1 MTRELTDRYLRAKAI
16 AMAAADMSP
25 EDREAHIAGETAGDD
40 ALLREVRWMLAALED
55 SQATGL
61 PRMAIASPDLTGH
74 DTTAA
79 APRHY
84 RVLRKLGE
92 GGMGVVYLAE
102 RSDGGFVQQVALKV
116 LSAAS
121 EGSPILA
128 ERFARERQLLARLDH
143 PGIARLVDGGVL
155 EGDKPFLAMEY
166 VEGERID
173 VWCDAQHLDLRARIE
188 LFLKVCGA
196 VEYAHRNLI
205 IHRDIKPANIL
216 VNALGEPKLLDF
228 GIARIVDAAPDVAMT
243 QTGQHALTLAYA
255 SPEQIEHQPLTTAAD
270 VYSLGVVLYQLV
282 AGRRPFQ
289 HLSTPHQLS
298 NAIVSGEIVPP
309 GKLAAQLATAA
320 GKRATSLPADID
332 AIVLKAMRRQASER
346 YATVGEFVADL
357 QRWQEHRPVLAQR
370 GRALYRFRRFA
381 QRNRWSLAA
390 VSVLVIVI
398 LVALFASLNAL
409 QQARRARGLAES
421 RQHELERMVQF
432 QQSMFESVDIEA
444 MGHAV
449 SHAQER
455 QLIDK
460 LKADPSFT
468 PVMATRLTEAF
479 QGLPSS
485 AMARDALDTYVISH
499 ALTSLDEAF
508 PNAPLPAADLRQSL
522 AKVLM
527 TIGSYE
533 HATRELRKVLVA
545 RETRLPPGDVATIAA
560 RVDLAQSLMRQ
571 GQLTEAMRIASRARD
586 DAQAL
591 PLNTS
596 LRVDAEAARARLLT
610 EEGKLQ
616 EALQVQDALLAQ
628 FQSRLPADHP
638 SMLHLR
644 ADRIATLM
652 DLGQRDRARDE
663 LEPLVASYKRT
674 FGPEHRDTLDAMVSL
689 AELLHFQDNEYERSL
704 ALANDVLAV
713 RERRLGADHPSTLQ
727 AAGIAAANMVRL
739 AHGKDEL
746 AQAHARLQSV
756 IDLRTR
762 VLGAEH
768 PQTLQAMTDMVRL
781 LAKEDANAQAIEL
794 QRVILAAREHRLGT
808 DHPDTLF
815 ARASLSS
822 LLIRTGQFAEARKLA
837 DAVLASQRRQFGPDY
852 YHNFGVLDLIGRI
865 ESAAGHWPA
874 ARDAHME
881 ALAGRDRTL
890 GRGDAHTVESATRS
904 YAALMHCG
912 EPARA
917 EEVRKTYLAG
927 LIDTDPSTLN
937 ASMQSVREEAQE
949 TLADFSR

>member
-16 AMAAADMSP
+16 AMAAADMSS
-25 EDREAHIAGETAGDD
+25 EDREAHIAREADGDE
-40 ALLREVRWMLAALED
+40 ALLREVRWMLAAMED

-173 VWCDAQHLDLRARIE
+173 AWCDRQHLDLRARIE
-188 LFLKVCGA
+188 LFLKVCTA

-216 VNALGEPKLLDF
+216 VNVAGEPKLLDF
-228 GIARIVDAAPDVAMT
+228 GIARLVDAQPDVAMT

-298 NAIVSGEIVPP
+298 NAIVSGEVVPP
-309 GKLAAQLATAA
+309 SKLVAQLASAA
-320 GKRATSLPADID
+320 GKRAPSLPADID
-332 AIVLKAMRRQASER
+332 AIVLKAMRRQANER

-357 QRWQEHRPVLAQR
+357 QRWQEHRPVLAQK

-381 QRNRWSLAA
+381 QRNRWLLAA
-390 VSVLVIVI
+390 VSVLVLVI
-398 LVALFASLNAL
+398 FTALFASLTAL
-409 QQARRARGLAES
+409 QQARRARALAES

-455 QLIDK
+455 QLLDK
-460 LKADPSFT
+460 LKGDPAFT
-468 PVMATRLTEAF
+468 PLMATHLENAL

-499 ALTSLDEAF
+499 ALSSLDGAF
-508 PNAPLPAADLRQSL
+508 AHAPLPGADLRQSL
-522 AKVLM
+522 AKVLL

-533 HATRELRKVLVA
+533 HATSELRKVLAV
-545 RETRLPPGDVATIAA
+545 REALLPPGDVALISV
-560 RVDLAQSLMRQ
+560 RVDLAQALMRQ
-571 GQLTEAMRIASRARD
+571 GQLVEAMRLASRAD
-586 DAQAL
+586 QDAQAL
-591 PLNTS
+591 PLDLP
-596 LRVDAEAARARLLT
+596 LRLEAAAMRARLLA
-610 EEGKLQ
+610 EEGQLQ
-616 EALQVQDALLAQ
+616 EALRVQDALLSQ
-628 FQSRLPADHP
+628 FSSHLPADDP
-638 SMLHLR
+638 ALLHLR
-644 ADRIATLM
+644 GDRISTLM
-652 DLGQRDRARDE
+652 DLGQRDRAREE

-674 FGPEHRDTLDAMVSL
+674 FGAEHRDTLDAMVSL

-704 ALANDVLAV
+704 ALANEVQAV
-713 RERRLGADHPSTLQ
+713 RARRLGADHPATLQ
-727 AAGIAAANMVRL
+727 AAGVAAANMVRL
-739 AHGKDEL
+739 AHTPQEL

-756 IDLRTR
+756 IDLRAR
-762 VLGAEH
+762 VLGPEH

-794 QRVILAAREHRLGT
+794 QRVILAAREHRLGL

-822 LLIRTGQFAEARKLA
+822 LLIRTGQYAEARKLA
-837 DAVLASQRRQFGPDY
+837 DQVLASQRRQFGADY
-852 YHNFGVLDLIGRI
+852 YQNFSVLDLIGRI

-874 ARDAHME
+874 ARDAHTE
-881 ALAGRDRTL
+881 ALAGRDRIL

-912 EPARA
+912 EDVRA
-917 EEVRKTYLAG
+917 EQVRKTYLDG
-927 LIDTDPSTLN
+927 LIATDPSTLN
-937 ASMQSVREEAQE
+937 ASMQSVREEAQD
-949 TLADFSR
+949 TLADFRR